1 MTSGSGSKLCNI
13 CCEKYNKT
21 VNAKVLCEFSGCGFE
36 ACKTCIRTYLL
47 GTTND
52 PHCMKCK
59 NLLSAKFLVENLNHS
74 YMNNDYRKHRKLL
87 LVDREI
93 SRTPELMNLV
103 ERTKKID
110 DCHVELVKLV
120 EEYNKIRKLFNDIG
134 TSVSNKKFEL
144 YQIKNGKDSKEERK
158 KFIMPCP
165 GDNCKGYLS
174 TQYKCEVCKLY
185 TCPECYEIIGYT
197 KEDPHTCLEANLQSA
212 ALIKKETKGCP
223 HCGVRIFKIS
233 GCDQMWCTECK
244 VAFSWNTGKVIY
256 GGQIHNPHYYQYM
269 RNQNN
274 GEQAPRNPGDVLCGG
289 LVPYY
294 TLTSLNRFISS
305 FSKPEWFNTLKTHN
319 IVNKFIQEY
328 NITSVTTFTLIMMEL
343 HRVINHITNVNLVY
357 CRQKVRNLDNN
368 DELTVQYILNKKTKE
383 ELATNIFKNDTAR
396 KKQTEL
402 LNIYELL
409 SVVGIEKFNNLSH
422 IYSKISIK
430 DSRKIDDL
438 INVLHSIIS
447 LITEY
452 NTLLEYCNKQFV
464 EISKTYN
471 QSVIIVIYKPD
482 VCRYEVKTGKFKE
495 SDLTAL
501 SNKKRKGNN
510 NHEASSSSNS

>member
-1 MTSGSGSKLCNI
+1 MTCNI
-13 CCEKYNKT
+13 CCEKFNKSL
-21 VNAKVLCEFSGCGFE
+21 NAKITCICGFD
-36 ACKTCIRTYLL
+36 ACKTCVRTYLL
-47 GTTND
+47 STTKD
-52 PHCMKCK
+52 PHCMDCK
-59 NLLSAKFLVENLNHS
+59 TQWSAKFLVDNLNRS
-74 YMNNDYRKHRKLL
+74 YIDGDYKKHRKIL

-93 SRTPELMNLV
+93 SKTPELMNLV
-103 ERTKKID
+103 ERTKLIEDKSKELLEFDKEFKEVRKIYFESLNKLNLKR
-110 DCHVELVKLV
+110 VEI
-120 EEYNKIRKLFNDIG
+120 NK
-134 TSVSNKKFEL
+134 
-144 YQIKNGKDSKEERK
+144 IKNGEVTQERK

-185 TCPECYEIIGYT
+185 TCPDCYEIVGYT
-197 KEDPHTCLEANLQSA
+197 KDEPHTCLEANLQSA

-244 VAFSWNTGKVIY
+244 VAFNWNTGKVIY

-294 TLTSLNRFISS
+294 TLTGLNRFISS
-305 FSKPEWFNTLKTHN
+305 FSKPEWFNTLKTYN

-328 NITSVTTFTLIMMEL
+328 DITSVNTFTLITMEL
-343 HRVINHITNVNLVY
+343 HRVINHITNVNLIH
-357 CRQKVRNLDNN
+357 CRQKVRHLDNN
-368 DELTVQYILNKKTKE
+368 DELTVQYILNRKTKQ
-383 ELATNIFKNDTAR
+383 ELATNILKNDTAR
-396 KKQTEL
+396 KKHTEL

-409 SVVGIEKFNNLSH
+409 SVIGIEKFNNLSH

-482 VCRYEVKTGKFKE
+482 ICRYELKTGKFKE
-495 SDLTAL
+495 SDLTAY

-510 NHEASSSSNS
+510 NHEASSSKET